1 MNTRR
6 IGRVRRREKILEGE
20 FQDDLFLAETG
31 ERLPLESVRIVCPVR
46 PSKIVA
52 VALNW
57 RLHAQEL
64 GKELPPE
71 TMFFTK
77 PLSALIGPGDAIEL
91 PPDSENVHHEGEM
104 GLVVGRRLKRAT
116 EAEAREAV
124 LGVTCVNDVTAR
136 DVQRRQKHYTRSKGY
151 DTFCPVGPWVVTG
164 LDPTDLRVQ
173 VRVNGETRQDGRTRD
188 MLVGP
193 YALLAYISQVMT
205 LEPGDV
211 VSTGT
216 PAGVGPVVAGD
227 VVEVEVEGVGVLRNP
242 VVGS

>member
-1 MNTRR
+1 MTTRR
-6 IGRVRRREKILEGE
+6 IGRVRHRGEILAGE
-20 FQDDLFLAETG
+20 FLDDGFLTDAG
-31 ERLPLESVRIVCPVR
+31 ERLAADAYEIACPVR

-91 PPDSENVHHEGEM
+91 PPDSEDVHHEGEL
-104 GLVVGRRLKRAT
+104 GLVIGKRLRRAT
-116 EAEAREAV
+116 EEQAREAV
-124 LGVTCVNDVTAR
+124 LGLTCVNDVTAR

-151 DTFCPVGPWVVTG
+151 DTFCPVGPWIVTG

-173 VRVNGETRQDGRTRD
+173 LRVNGETRQDGRTRD
-188 MLVGP
+188 MVTGP
-193 YALLAYISQVMT
+193 FALLAYISQVMT

-216 PAGVGPVVAGD
+216 PPGVGPMRAGD

-242 VVGS
+242 VVAS

>member
-1 MNTRR
+1 MMRR
-6 IGRVRRREKILEGE
+6 LARVRRLDRVLSGE
-20 FQDDLFLAETG
+20 LIGDTFRSDNG
-31 ERLPLESVRIVCPVR
+31 ESLSLDEVRLLTPVQ

-57 RLHAQEL
+57 RLHAQEM
-64 GKELPPE
+64 GTAVPSE

-91 PPDSENVHHEGEM
+91 PPDSEDVQHEGEM
-104 GLVVGRRLKRAT
+104 GIVIGRRLKYAT
-116 EAEAREAV
+116 EDEAREAV
-124 LGVTCVNDVTAR
+124 FGITCVNDITAR

-151 DTFCPVGPWVVTG
+151 DTFCPIGPVVVTG
-164 LDPTDLRVQ
+164 LDPTDLRIQ
-173 VRVNGETRQDGRTRD
+173 VRVNGVTKQDGRTRD
-188 MLVGP
+188 MAVPP

-216 PAGVGPVVAGD
+216 PAGVGRIDAGD
-227 VVEVEVEGVGVLRNP
+227 VVEVEIEGVGILQNP
-242 VVGS
+242 VISR